1 MLSQQESRS
10 PITCC
15 QQLHGTGVR
24 QMFASGKSFGCG
36 SEQIIYEHF
45 LALVK
50 IEQPARILERFKS
63 LFFDGSSYSDNRV
76 WTTLEKLISEKT
88 AEQNFPPIVNRCC
101 YILVNHWQMQPSGQ
115 VPIAEL
121 IGMLDNLSNM
131 RSTYVKIVR
140 RLRQL
145 LQLYIQSDEYLKLK
159 RLNIVLNATT
169 AAKVTIDDRP
179 LGTLI
184 SRYPYLYQHSLV
196 SKERNLEN
204 IETIKRV
211 QQNLRKQHELNLSQ
225 YLTYQVRKSRIAAQ
239 FGIDTANDLQVV
251 ANPTLLSTRELGKA
265 FGQFAGKA
273 EGDAT
278 YQDLSRSFISRIELQ
293 PTIAFFKRDLYDYI
307 ITGVDSSYG
316 QRNFNDRLH
325 KTIDNIL
332 IDRDARRL
340 DEISLLRTCTHLLNH
355 LLVES
360 PQNPQHFVFVDLISN
375 LGVVFTTGL
384 LLKIVLIC
392 KKAQPLLES
401 RLSILFDHYENSKCQ
416 GVPWL
421 VKSLETWNVAGAIHF
436 GKMDASSLLFLKSI
450 SQ

>member
-1 MLSQQESRS
+1 
-10 PITCC
+10 
-15 QQLHGTGVR
+15 
-24 QMFASGKSFGCG
+24 MFVSEKSFGG
-36 SEQIIYEHF
+36 GIEQIIFEHF
-45 LALVK
+45 LDVVK
-50 IEQPARILERFKS
+50 SEQLAGVLERFKS
-63 LFFDGSSYSDNRV
+63 LFFDGSGYSDSRI
-76 WTTLEKLISEKT
+76 WTTIETLVSQKN
-88 AEQNFPPIVNRCC
+88 AEQNFPLIINRCC

-121 IGMLDNLSNM
+121 IGMLDNLKDM
-131 RSTYVKIVR
+131 RSTYVKIAR

-159 RLNIVLNATT
+159 RLNVVLNATT

-179 LGTLI
+179 LSTLI
-184 SRYPYLYQHSLV
+184 FRYPYLYQHSLV

-204 IETIKRV
+204 VETIKRV
-211 QQNLRKQHELNLSQ
+211 QQNLQKQYELNLSQ
-225 YLTYQVRKSRIAAQ
+225 YFTYQVRKSRMTAQ
-239 FGIDTANDLQVV
+239 IGRDARDLPVI

-273 EGDAT
+273 EGDAS

-293 PTIAFFKRDLYDYI
+293 PTISSFKRDLYDYI

-316 QRNFNDRLH
+316 QRSFNDRLS

-332 IDRDARRL
+332 IDRDDRRL
-340 DEISLLRTCTHLLNH
+340 DEISLLRTCTHLLDR

-360 PQNPQHFVFVDLISN
+360 PQNPQHFVFIDLISN

-392 KKAQPLLES
+392 KKSQPLLES
-401 RLSILFDHYENSKCQ
+401 RLSILFDHYEDSRCQ

-436 GKMDASSLLFLKSI
+436 GQMDASSLLFLKSM